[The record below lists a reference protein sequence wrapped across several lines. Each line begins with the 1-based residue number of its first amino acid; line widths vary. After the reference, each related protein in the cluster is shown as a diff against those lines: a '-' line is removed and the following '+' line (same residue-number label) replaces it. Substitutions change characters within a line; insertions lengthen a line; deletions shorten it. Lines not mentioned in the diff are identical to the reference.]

1 MSHRACRQMVVAAI
15 ATVLGL
21 ALTASVGWAGPQVF
35 DPQNNC
41 ATINCLATVLNAT
54 YVHDQNHNA
63 NPFILQVFTSGN
75 ECLRIDVTAQATDL
89 ETTLTCPSGRTWQND
104 DRAFFDLRP
113 LIKAITP
120 APRGWCTLTI
130 SHFNGEGPL
139 APVNFTVAIGRYPS
153 GNVNCVP
160 PTAGVFVPE
169 GAEPL
174 GAEPAKPSNGEEV
187 GPRGGPTQP

>member
-1 MSHRACRQMVVAAI
+1 MKQRACRQMVVAMV

-21 ALTASVGWAGPQVF
+21 ALTSSAGWAGPQVF
-35 DPQNNC
+35 DTQNNC
-41 ATINCLATVLNAT
+41 FTFNCLATVLHGT
-54 YVHDQNHNA
+54 YTHDQFHNA

-75 ECLRIDVTAQATDL
+75 ECLRIDVTQEPTDL

-104 DRAFFDLRP
+104 DRSFFDLRP

-130 SHFNGEGPL
+130 SRFDGEGPS
-139 APVNFTVAIGRYPS
+139 ADFTVAIGRYPS
-153 GNVNCVP
+153 ANVNCASPTP
-160 PTAGVFVPE
+160 PSVFGPE
-169 GAEPL
+169 GAEPQ
-174 GAEPAKPSNGEEV
+174 GAEPAKPSNGAEV